1 MTSCAAFW
9 KHTNIRNNNRVYPCC
24 RFKTPVQ
31 AFDGNVEAILHS
43 DEYKALRA
51 ATGPIAGCEK
61 CYYEEAQGKTS
72 LRQKFNSEYDTDIV
86 ELKFLELGLDNICNL
101 TCDGCFGEFSSAW
114 SKIENPEKPASY
126 HVRSTKDFDTIPD
139 TVNKI
144 LFLGGE
150 PLQTKRHYRV
160 LNQLPYKQR
169 KVTSVTY
176 NTNGSF
182 LLTKEDIVL
191 LKQFKTVDFIL
202 SIDGY
207 NTLNEQVRKGSNWND
222 ILQFINQIRK
232 LEFNL
237 TVHTVIHLNN
247 WKGLPKLAEWIE
259 TAELKWTTN
268 ILTYPEHL
276 NIANLVEIKPIIE
289 ILNKHKI
296 PNAEYIKE
304 HLSGS

>member
-31 AFDGNVEAILHS
+31 AFDGNIEGILHS

-51 ATGPIAGCEK
+51 ATGPIVGCEK

-72 LRQKFNSEYDTDIV
+72 LRQKFNSEYDTDTV

-150 PLQTKRHYRV
+150 PLQTKRHHRV
-160 LNQLPYKQR
+160 LDQLPYKQR

-182 LLTKEDIVL
+182 LLTREDIVL
-191 LKQFKTVDFIL
+191 LKQFKAVDFIL

-222 ILQFINQIRK
+222 ILQFIDQIRK

-276 NIANLVEIKPIIE
+276 NIVNLDEIKPIIE

-304 HLSGS
+304 HLNAS